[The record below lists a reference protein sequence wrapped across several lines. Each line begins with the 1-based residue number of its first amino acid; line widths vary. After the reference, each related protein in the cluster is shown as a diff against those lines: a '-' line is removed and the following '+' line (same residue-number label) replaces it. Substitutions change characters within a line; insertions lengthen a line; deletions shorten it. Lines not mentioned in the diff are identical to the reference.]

1 MMTDADLLRA
11 ALTFLGWSPS
21 DLTNLLQLEGT
32 HSRSTTHR
40 WLSGS
45 APVPPHLKLL
55 LKHHVIA
62 ALPCSQKP
70 AKTKV
75 IMVCGTDGGVGVS
88 PFAVTLTHL
97 LSEFGLRTDCYHAG
111 RDPIDVR
118 WSPGVSLYRPAPR
131 GRNQQQE
138 HYLAELNELLA
149 LAGRG
154 ALDLD
159 CLIIDVSRRLENKEH
174 YDNTIFAADAA
185 IVLTRDWDPFRMR
198 VFDRI
203 KASGTPVKAL
213 VKLHGADLHE
223 LRALLDMPSDTDFQQ
238 LKATFFEP
246 ILIDSRM
253 RDDIDDLAHLKAE
266 LRTPPIA
273 RISPLMRACSEVAHE
288 TLRMLGLEF
297 IETVEADP
305 NDDRPLTLEVVIGQV
320 CTNLP
325 GVMAARSGP

>member
-1 MMTDADLLRA
+1 MTDAEILKA

-40 WLSGS
+40 WLSGDT
-45 APVPPHLKLL
+45 PVPPHLKLL
-55 LKHHVIA
+55 LKHHVLE

-88 PFAVTLTHL
+88 PFAVTLAHL
-97 LSEFGLRTDCYHAG
+97 LSEFGLRTACYHAG
-111 RDPIDVR
+111 RDPIDMR
-118 WSPGVSLYRPAPR
+118 WNLGASLYWLAPR
-131 GRNQQQE
+131 ERKQQQE
-138 HYLAELNELLA
+138 HYLPELNEILA
-149 LAGRG
+149 DAGRG

-185 IVLTRDWDPFRMR
+185 IVLTRDWKPFRMR
-198 VFDRI
+198 VFDKI
-203 KASGTPVKAL
+203 KATGTPVKAL
-213 VKLHGADLHE
+213 VKLNRADLYE
-223 LRALLDMPSDTDFQQ
+223 MKALIDMPSETDFNH
-238 LKATFFEP
+238 LKSTFFVP
-246 ILIDSRM
+246 TLIDSRL
-253 RDDIDDLAHLKAE
+253 RNDIDDVAHLHQE
-266 LRTPPIA
+266 LCTSPAA
-273 RISPLMRACSEVAHE
+273 RNSPLMQASSEVAHE

-297 IETVEADP
+297 IETVEAYP
-305 NDDRPLTLEVVIGQV
+305 NDDGPLTLEMVIKQV

-325 GVMAARSGP
+325 GIMAARSGS